1 MRTHIR
7 LLAPPKSMSLIID
20 ATQRELWHSQCRLD
34 DTYYCQMNIIILAA
48 IETAHMIGKG
58 QFANNQLPVHQ

>member
-1 MRTHIR
+1 
-7 LLAPPKSMSLIID
+7 MSLIID

-34 DTYYCQMNIIILAA
+34 DTYYCQINIIILAA

-58 QFANNQLPVHQ
+58 QFANNQLPAHQ